1 MRQPC
6 APPVFSNEH
15 AAGPLQPTLAA
26 PRAAAAPC
34 QPRLAPRT
42 PPRPDQPSPTTTLPC
57 VALLTGAASTRAPP
71 TATPPCA
78 VACCRCGVL
87 RCRPRSPNLRQCH
100 CCDAPCL
107 TPLQPSPLHPHPPQ
121 AAKGANFSMGA
132 NFARRA
138 KTANHDWPTSFID
151 LVGAVR
157 VYDDSPTAPQLSLLC
172 AAANRHGRW
181 STADGRQPA
190 MGCQHAVHLQVP
202 TAAARGRAVSGG
214 LRLPIT
220 QWTPTPP
227 VPPRTHP
234 HATRY
239 RDRRKWTLVH
249 GVGSISVR
257 V

>member
-1 MRQPC
+1 M
-6 APPVFSNEH
+6 PPEE
-15 AAGPLQPTLAA
+15 
-26 PRAAAAPC
+26 
-34 QPRLAPRT
+34 
-42 PPRPDQPSPTTTLPC
+42 
-57 VALLTGAASTRAPP
+57 
-71 TATPPCA
+71 
-78 VACCRCGVL
+78 
-87 RCRPRSPNLRQCH
+87 PNSRQCH

-107 TPLQPSPLHPHPPQ
+107 TPLALQPSPLHPHPPQ

-138 KTANHDWPTSFID
+138 KTANHDWPTSFIGR
-151 LVGAVR
+151 VGAVR

-220 QWTPTPP
+220 QCTATPP

-234 HATRY
+234 HPPPRHPQP
-239 RDRRKWTLVH
+239 RPKKVTLVH

-257 V
+257 T